1 MIASFSE
8 EGDQNDKN
16 LFDKIISFNKVNLMG
31 KIDKPTKNEDKIE
44 NLLEEILMKLNINYE
59 EAENF

>member
-1 MIASFSE
+1 
-8 EGDQNDKN
+8 
-16 LFDKIISFNKVNLMG
+16 MG

-59 EAENF
+59 EAESF